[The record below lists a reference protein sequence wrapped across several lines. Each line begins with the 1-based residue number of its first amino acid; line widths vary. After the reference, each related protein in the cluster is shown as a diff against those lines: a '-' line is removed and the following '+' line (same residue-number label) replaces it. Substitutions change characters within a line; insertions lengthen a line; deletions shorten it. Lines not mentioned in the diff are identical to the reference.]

1 MFGGGPNTIK
11 EQQVAFQAL
20 KKASG
25 NTFTAKSMPLNYAA
39 TFTIMV
45 GGGVLILSNLYSV
58 ANGKNKIVLGD

>member
-1 MFGGGPNTIK
+1 M
-11 EQQVAFQAL
+11 AFQAL